1 VTLAVVERQPDVRF
15 GLYLRPPLA
24 MSRAQA
30 EIHDI
35 VARQYGSMCA
45 GRFMPHA
52 TIKGFF
58 RSDASVA
65 GMVAALDPVMTRHE
79 PIAVI
84 NRGIIPFGRNGGPV
98 LDIQH
103 REDGSTNAALQGFHE
118 DVFTAL
124 SPLIR
129 DDCDFTPVEGAME
142 RFHAHLTLA
151 MGDIPKGLTGE
162 LVAFLRDAEPIGPD
176 SFTADRFHLVAC
188 RSRQWSGP
196 WWESMQWTL
205 LHSWQLGGEGT
216 RVESPTWNA
225 PR

>member
-1 VTLAVVERQPDVRF
+1 MTLAVVEGQPDVRF
-15 GLYLRPPLA
+15 GLYLRPPFE

-58 RSDASVA
+58 RSDASVDA
-65 GMVAALDPVMTRHE
+65 MVAALDPVMAGHA
-79 PIAVI
+79 PIDVY
-84 NRGIIPFGRNGGPV
+84 NRGVIPFGRSGGPV
-98 LDIQH
+98 LDIH
-103 REDGSTNAALQGFHE
+103 HLEDGRSNAGLQRFHE

-124 SPLIR
+124 GPLIHGE
-129 DDCDFTPVEGAME
+129 CDFTPVESAME
-142 RFHAHLTLA
+142 RFRAHLTLA
-151 MGDIPKGLTGE
+151 MGDIPKGLAEE
-162 LVAFLRDAEPIGPD
+162 LLAFLDDAGPIGPGA
-176 SFTADRFHLVAC
+176 FIADRFHLVAC

-196 WWESMQWTL
+196 YWETMQWTL
-205 LHSWQLGGEGT
+205 LHSWRLGGESV
-216 RVESPTWNA
+216 RVETPTWNV

>member
-1 VTLAVVERQPDVRF
+1 VTLAVVEGQPDVRF
-15 GLYLRPPLA
+15 GLYLRPPFE

-58 RSDASVA
+58 RSDASVDEL
-65 GMVAALDPVMTRHE
+65 VAALDPVMARHE
-79 PIAVI
+79 PIDVF
-84 NRGIIPFGRNGGPV
+84 NRGVIPFGTGGGPV

-103 REDGSTNAALQGFHE
+103 LEDGRPNVAIQRFHE

-124 SPLIR
+124 SSLIR
-129 DDCDFTPVEGAME
+129 DDCDFTPVEGAMD

-151 MGDIPKGLTGE
+151 MGDIPRGLTGE
-162 LVAFLRDAEPIGPD
+162 LLEFLGDAGPIGPAA
-176 SFTADRFHLVAC
+176 FIADRFHLVAC

-196 WWESMQWTL
+196 WWETMQWTL
-205 LHSWQLGGEGT
+205 LHTWRLGGEGG
-216 RVESPTWNA
+216 RVESPAWNEL
-225 PR
+225 R